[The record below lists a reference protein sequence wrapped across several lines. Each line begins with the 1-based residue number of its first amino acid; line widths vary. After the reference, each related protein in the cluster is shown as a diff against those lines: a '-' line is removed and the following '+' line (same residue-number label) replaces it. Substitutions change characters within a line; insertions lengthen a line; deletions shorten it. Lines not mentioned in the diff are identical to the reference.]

1 MLQPLSLAL
10 LDALE
15 TLLPTTSTSATLL
28 LLENKIKNAALLLP
42 LLLLLPLTNLSATM
56 PQLLLL
62 TK

>member
-15 TLLPTTSTSATLL
+15 TLLPATSTSATLL
-28 LLENKIKNAALLLP
+28 LLENKCWNAALLLP
-42 LLLLLPLTNLSATM
+42 LLLLPLTNLSATM
-56 PQLLLL
+56 PKLLLL